1 MAVTPPFNPLLMAHG
16 LSSPASFCRMSWG
29 ELEVNAK
36 SFRVHALA
44 TGPDQR
50 RVVLRTLPRAGSWIE
65 LEVDRSRASAV
76 TRWTAYGPPKYRLIE
91 FLIEYGTGDQRNLPV
106 KWTMRRYDSTD
117 GVTMTRNWRLTVA
130 SFESDAAVDDR
141 SCRVDLPTG
150 TIVVNLKTRR
160 SYAVNADGT
169 PGKDYR
175 TIKREME
182 LKQVQRQRGRSSWR
196 WLTAF
201 VLGAIVTIVAVRM
214 WIVKNR

>member
-36 SFRVHALA
+36 SFRVHASA

-76 TRWTAYGPPKYRLIE
+76 TRWTAYGPPKCRLIE
-91 FLIEYGTGDQRNLPV
+91 FLIEYGTGDQRDLPV

-117 GVTMTRNWRLTVA
+117 GVTMTRNWRLTVS
-130 SFESDAAVDDR
+130 SFESGAAVDDR
-141 SCRVDLPTG
+141 SCRVDLPAG